1 MSQNMSEK
9 EMDEKI
15 RLMMRKDKVIWFITG
30 LFLPLIGIYITG
42 LRMRL
47 MKAPKPL
54 RQLSRRWAARGTFVF
69 LILWMLVLKLF
80 F

>member
-54 RQLSRRWAARGTFVF
+54 CQLSRRWAARGTFVF

>member
-30 LFLPLIGIYITG
+30 LFLPLIGIYITDIR
-42 LRMRL
+42 LRL
-47 MKAPKPL
+47 IKAPKAL
-54 RQLSRRWAARGTFVF
+54 RRLAGRCSTLGTFVF
-69 LILWMLVLKLF
+69 LILWLLVLKLF

>member
-15 RLMMRKDKVIWFITG
+15 RLMMRKDKAIWFITG
-30 LFLPLIGIYITG
+30 LFLPLIGISITG

-54 RQLSRRWAARGTFVF
+54 RQLSRRWAARGTVVF
-69 LILWMLVLKLF
+69 LILWMIVLKLF